1 MGEGNTVSGGT
12 ILGFDSTVVKEE
24 PQQRIGLSCVEKR
37 SSTLLSCWFIT
48 LQRYD
53 MAVWTEWPVMSERC

>member
-24 PQQRIGLSCVEKR
+24 PQQKIGLSYVESRK
-37 SSTLLSCWFIT
+37 
-48 LQRYD
+48 Q
-53 MAVWTEWPVMSERC
+53 